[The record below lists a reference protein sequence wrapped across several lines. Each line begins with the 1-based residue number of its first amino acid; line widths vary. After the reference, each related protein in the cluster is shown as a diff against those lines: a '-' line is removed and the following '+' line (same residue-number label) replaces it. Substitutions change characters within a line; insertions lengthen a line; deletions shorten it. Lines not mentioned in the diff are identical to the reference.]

1 MRLKEILLSSLVIVS
16 LVACSNNVNSGIT
29 DEEKDALKI
38 LEEKREYYEKRDEE
52 KAKAEEE
59 KLKVMQTGKA
69 ENTEEIL
76 GEDEAKLEKEK
87 LANMTADEKLVYK
100 VDKAK
105 VKIDDMLEVAK
116 KARQEELDVEET
128 KIKVEE
134 AIKNITEE

>member
-16 LVACSNNVNSGIT
+16 LVACSNNVNSGVT

-59 KLKVMQTGKA
+59 KLKVMQTGKT

-116 KARQEELDVEET
+116 RARQEELDVEET